1 MAQKTPFH
9 LAWFLQGSSIQAWGA
24 EWTGNI
30 SEEWMSADMFL
41 DLARNIERAAFDYLL
56 IEDSIYIGQ
65 NWQNSRDI
73 FLKNG
78 MSVPR
83 QEPTVVAS
91 LMMAATSRLG
101 IVPTLSTFAYHPYL
115 TARIV
120 GTLDQVSGGRAG
132 WNMVTGSSDFSG
144 QNFGLDK
151 LPEHDTRYE
160 MAAEYIEIVTRL
172 WDSWEPGAIV
182 ADRKSGVLIDPA
194 KVHTI
199 DYEGQYYKSRGP
211 LNSGPCPQG
220 RPVIAQAG
228 GSAKG
233 REIAAR
239 YADTI
244 VAHPKGVEAMKDYRD
259 DVRARMRDYGRDP
272 DTLQGAVHVLAG
284 ARRHHGR
291 RRRTRRRCA
300 ACGRRRTSISGW
312 PRWAGPPTSISPATT
327 STRRWAQLS
336 TNGHQ
341 SSLANFIRRAG
352 GKTLREAIVSYS
364 SSGGCVDL
372 VGTPDAGGRPDGG
385 GDAGGRRRR
394 LPVLAAQCQPQ
405 ERGGDHRRPGAGA
418 AAARRG
424 AQEIR
429 QPAFPGQSAG
439 VLIGH
444 QRPGPPHR
452 RQPSAAKTA
461 AAWLRH
467 QQVTTI
473 AP

>member
-1 MAQKTPFH
+1 MADPFH
-9 LAWFLQGSSIQAWGA
+9 LAWFLQGSSIQAWG
-24 EWTGNI
+24 EPWTGNI

-41 DLARNIERAAFDYLL
+41 DLARSIERACFDYLL

-144 QNFGLDK
+144 QNFGLDR
-151 LPEHDTRYE
+151 LPEHDTRYD
-160 MAAEYIEIVTRL
+160 MAAEYIDVVTKL
-172 WDSWEPGAIV
+172 WDSWEPGAIC
-182 ADRKSGVLIDPA
+182 ADHASGMLIDPA

-199 DYEGQYYKSRGP
+199 DHKGEYYASRGP

-233 REIAAR
+233 RAIAAQ
-239 YADTI
+239 YADTV
-244 VAHPKGVEAMKDYRD
+244 VAHPKGVEAMRDYRR
-259 DVRARMRDYGRDP
+259 DVRSRMAEAGRNP
-272 DTLQGAVHVLAG
+272 DHCKVLFMATPVLANTDEEAQ
-284 ARRHHGR
+284 ARAALRSVATDDGVR
-291 RRRTRRRCA
+291 RRLAQMGWT
-300 ACGRRRTSISGW
+300 TNLDFSGYDLDA
-312 PRWAGPPTSISPATT
+312 PVGELT
-327 STRRWAQLS
+327 

-341 SSLANFIRRAG
+341 SSLANFLKKAG
-352 GKTLREAIVSYS
+352 GRTLREAIIAYTSH
-364 SSGGCVDL
+364 GGSVDL
-372 VGTPDAGGRPDGG
+372 VGTPETVAAQMDEAMQEVG
-385 GDAGGRRRR
+385 GDGFLLV
-394 LPVLAAQCQPQ
+394 LPDVSRKTVAEVTDGLVPALQ
-405 ERGGDHRRPGAGA
+405 
-418 AAARRG
+418 RRG
-424 AQEIR
+424 L
-429 QPAFPGQSAG
+429 
-439 VLIGH
+439 V
-444 QRPGPPHR
+444 R
-452 RQPSAAKTA
+452 RNYSHAHFRDN
-461 AAWLRH
+461 LLEF
-467 QQVTTI
+467 
-473 AP
+473 